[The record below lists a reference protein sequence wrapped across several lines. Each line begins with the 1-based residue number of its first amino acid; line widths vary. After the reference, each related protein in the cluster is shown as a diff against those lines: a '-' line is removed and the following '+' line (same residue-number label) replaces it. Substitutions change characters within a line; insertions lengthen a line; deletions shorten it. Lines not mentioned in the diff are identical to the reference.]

1 MRKYQNDGRLLLI
14 FCNIQ
19 CQSIIV
25 VLENMLT
32 AVVGYASVESED
44 MASPTFLIILL
55 EVETGSNRSN
65 CCIGI

>member
-1 MRKYQNDGRLLLI
+1 MMAVCCYFSF

-44 MASPTFLIILL
+44 MSSPTFFADT
-55 EVETGSNRSN
+55 VGS
-65 CCIGI
+65 